1 MLHERRV
8 AMFARAALFALAIVV
23 TGCSKPQTPVQLHE
37 PTITKVVAVATPTPS
52 VDKPEPVVGPIDPA
66 EFAHVVSAGGATLV
80 VLSSSPD
87 HARWAKGAP
96 SIVSKDNPVVA
107 RREVDPTLLPKALTR
122 LAGRAMRLV
131 GDSGEVCRGTLGAP
145 FLLSRVEP
153 HFGERQQWE
162 GEEDEN
168 GVKGPPLSDERVAE
182 IAWDMVSDGK
192 LLVAELVETNGAC
205 QDAQF
210 ARAADLPALA
220 TTAAR
225 RPSAAVTAQALVA
238 LRKLPAYDAIEQR
251 YHSSSQTQPSTS
263 WIESQNADVSMHE
276 FSTGKATYLW
286 VSAFG
291 GEACSDF
298 DGRMT
303 VLWKVSG
310 TNAKT
315 LEFEVVHEGESDFSP
330 HMLVQFPGDAAPSFI
345 GRESLL
351 RKDAKVYEVEDLHVP
366 FLDCPC

>member
-8 AMFARAALFALAIVV
+8 AMFARSALFALALVAI
-23 TGCSKPQTPVQLHE
+23 GCSKPQTPVQLHQ
-37 PTITKVVAVATPTPS
+37 PANANTVAAETPMAP
-52 VDKPEPVVGPIDPA
+52 VDKPEPVLGQIDPA
-66 EFAHVVSAGGATLV
+66 EFAHVVNDRGTTLV

-87 HARWAKGAP
+87 HEHWAKGRP
-96 SIVSKDNPVVA
+96 GLVSKESPVAA
-107 RREVDPTLLPKALTR
+107 RRDVDATLLPKAMTR
-122 LAGRAMRLV
+122 LEGRAMRLV
-131 GDSGEVCRGTLGAP
+131 GDAGEVCHGTLGAP

-153 HFGERQQWE
+153 HFGERQRWD

-168 GVKGPPLSDERVAE
+168 GVKGPALADERVAE
-182 IAWDMVSDGK
+182 IAWDMAGDSK
-192 LLVAELVETNGAC
+192 LLVAELVETNGSC
-205 QDAQF
+205 DDARF
-210 ARAADLPALA
+210 ARAADLPAMT

-225 RPSAAVTAQALVA
+225 RPSAGLTAQAMVA
-238 LRKLPAYDAIEQR
+238 LKKLPAYDEIEQR
-251 YHSSSQTQPSTS
+251 YRTSSVATPSTL

-286 VSAFG
+286 VSALA

-298 DGRMT
+298 DGRMA

-310 TNAKT
+310 TNAKK
-315 LEFEVVHEGESDFSP
+315 LEFEVIYEGGADFTP
-330 HMLVQFPGDAAPSFI
+330 HMLLQLPGDTAPSLL